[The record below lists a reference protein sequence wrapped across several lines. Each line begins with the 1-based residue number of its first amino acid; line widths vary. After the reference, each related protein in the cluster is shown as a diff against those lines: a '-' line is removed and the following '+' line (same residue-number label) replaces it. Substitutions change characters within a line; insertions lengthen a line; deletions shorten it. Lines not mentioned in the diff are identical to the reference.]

1 MKGVSPL
8 VEYSFDPDDYD
19 RRDDFD
25 FRRDERRE
33 QDRIDEMR
41 RQDALDDFRRDA
53 ERRAERDAMREVIN
67 NRNITIDNDLQ
78 KIVNDANMIMD
89 ERGAIRR
96 MDSPGRRTIGSSG
109 QFRRDLILPRKRTRR
124 KTKMDKTMSK
134 CLKLANK
141 KFRKANGQ
149 LRKGKT
155 MRDVMRYAHRL
166 CRKEK

>member
-1 MKGVSPL
+1 MGLNPM
-8 VEYSFDPDDYD
+8 VEYSFDPFDYD
-19 RRDDFD
+19 GRDFYDSS
-25 FRRDERRE
+25 RDERRE

-53 ERRAERDAMREVIN
+53 ERDRAMEAMREVVN
-67 NRNITIDNDLQ
+67 
-78 KIVNDANMIMD
+78 NDAI
-89 ERGAIRR
+89 R
-96 MDSPGRRTIGSSG
+96 MDSKLVAAVNDPQMQMDRNGRISRSLGRRTIASSG
-109 QFRRDLILPRKRTRR
+109 QFTNLGIPLKRTRK

-134 CLKLANK
+134 CLKMANK

-166 CRKEK
+166 CRKES

>member
-1 MKGVSPL
+1 MNPL

-53 ERRAERDAMREVIN
+53 EQRAERDAMREVIN

-78 KIVNDANMIMD
+78 RIVNDANMIMD
-89 ERGAIRR
+89 ERGSIRR
-96 MDSPGRRTIGSSG
+96 MDSSGRRGIRTSG
-109 QFRRDLILPRKRTRR
+109 QFSLQNLLPTKRTRR

-134 CLKLANK
+134 CLKMANK
-141 KFRKANGQ
+141 KFRKKNGQ

-155 MRDVMRYAHRL
+155 MRDVMKYAHRM